1 MKAYWIAHVDVTDPQ
16 QYSEYTQ
23 RAPAAFELF
32 GGRFLARGGRSEAR
46 GGRSE
51 ALEGRDTPQR
61 TVIIE
66 FESYE
71 KAVACYRSPEYQHAM
86 SHRQGASKAEIVI
99 VEGQF

>member
-23 RAPAAFELF
+23 RAPAAFALF
-32 GGRFLARGGRSEAR
+32 GGKFIAR

-51 ALEGRDTPQR
+51 ALEGRATPQR
-61 TVIIE
+61 TVVIE

-71 KAVACYRSPEYQHAM
+71 QAVACYRSPEYQEAM
-86 SHRQGASKAEIVI
+86 SHRKGASKAEIVI
-99 VEGQF
+99 VEGMA

>member
-32 GGRFLARGGRSEAR
+32 GGRFLARGGRSEA
-46 GGRSE
+46 
-51 ALEGRDTPQR
+51 LEGRDTPQR

-71 KAVACYRSPEYQHAM
+71 KAVACYRSPEYLHAI
-86 SHRQGASKAEIVI
+86 SRRQGASKAEIVI

>member
-23 RAPAAFELF
+23 RAPAAFALF
-32 GGRFLARGGRSEAR
+32 GGKFMAR

-51 ALEGRDTPQR
+51 ALEGHATPQR
-61 TVIIE
+61 TVVIE

-71 KAVACYRSPEYQHAM
+71 QAVACYRSPEYQEAM
-86 SHRQGASKAEIVI
+86 SHRKGASKAEIVI
-99 VEGQF
+99 VEGME

>member
-23 RAPAAFELF
+23 RAPAAFALF
-32 GGRFLARGGRSEAR
+32 GGKFMAR

-51 ALEGRDTPQR
+51 ALEGRATPQR
-61 TVIIE
+61 TVVIE

-71 KAVACYRSPEYQHAM
+71 QAIACYRSPEYQDAM
-86 SHRQGASKAEIVI
+86 SHRQGASSAEIVI
-99 VEGQF
+99 VEGMA

>member
-23 RAPAAFELF
+23 RAPAAFALF
-32 GGRFLARGGRSEAR
+32 GGKFMAR

-51 ALEGRDTPQR
+51 ALEGRATPQR
-61 TVIIE
+61 TVVIE

-71 KAVACYRSPEYQHAM
+71 QAVACYRSPEYQEAM
-86 SHRQGASKAEIVI
+86 SLRKGASKAEIVI
-99 VEGQF
+99 VEGME

>member
-32 GGRFLARGGRSEAR
+32 GGRFLARGGRSEA
-46 GGRSE
+46 
-51 ALEGRDTPQR
+51 LEGRDAPQR

-71 KAVACYRSPEYQHAM
+71 KALACYRSPEYQHAM

-99 VEGQF
+99 VEGPF